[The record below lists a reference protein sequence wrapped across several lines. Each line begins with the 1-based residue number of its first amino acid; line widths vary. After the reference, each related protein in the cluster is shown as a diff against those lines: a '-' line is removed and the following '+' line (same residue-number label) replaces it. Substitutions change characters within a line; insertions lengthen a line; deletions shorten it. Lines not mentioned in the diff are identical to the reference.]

1 MEEIKVVFT
10 DEATSYLDDLV
21 EILYR
26 KDYFGFIDSAEFYV
40 SDIYFFIK
48 ENIKNFPSKITPTEI
63 KNLGTNYIFYKTK
76 SRTTW
81 YIFFEKSNS
90 DYLVTYIINNHCEE
104 AKWL

>member
-1 MEEIKVVFT
+1 MEEIKIFFS

-26 KDYFGFIDSAEFYV
+26 KEYFGFIDSAEFYV
-40 SDIYFFIK
+40 SDIYYFIK
-48 ENIKNFPSKITPTEI
+48 ENIKDFPSKKTPTEI
-63 KNLGTNYIFYKTK
+63 KNLGINYIFYKTN

-90 DYLVTYIINNHCEE
+90 DYLITYIINNHCEE
-104 AKWL
+104 VKWL